1 MRYVKTWLWSLALIL
16 SAAILW
22 ACTSDE
28 KKVIVCWGDS
38 LTAPHNGRG
47 FKGKLKRLVKGTDY
61 PGYLEEMLGSEYE
74 VINAGVG
81 GENTLT
87 IMARQGAYPM
97 KLTHDVVISKES
109 ITLVGNNGLTA
120 FVSTYNGVEVAPL
133 QQYTWKQDG
142 PSQINP
148 CSIGNQRFQLSSI
161 VHSGKEDGVFKTLCS
176 YYLTP
181 EDKQTTVD
189 TLRAGSIVTT
199 YAMSNLRGQYANV
212 FFIGQN
218 GGFSDV
224 ADLIRQLSAMIAYS
238 QSNRYIVISF
248 HKTNH
253 VINTIPRMMEM
264 EDSLSISFGKHY
276 VNLREYMVT
285 NGLADAKYSPT
296 QADKD
301 SIAKGVV
308 PPQLLADDCHFTTIG
323 YNVIAKLVYERMKEL
338 GYIPNE

>member
-1 MRYVKTWLWSLALIL
+1 MII
-16 SAAILW
+16 SAAVVW
-22 ACTSDE
+22 ACKSDE

-61 PGYLEEMLGSEYE
+61 PGYLEEMLGSGYE

-97 KLTHDVVISKES
+97 KLAHDVVIASTDETEHQ
-109 ITLVGNNGLTA
+109 TLVGNNNLTA
-120 FVSTYNGVEVAPL
+120 FVSTHNGVEVSPL
-133 QQYTWKQDG
+133 QQYTWKQEG

-148 CSIGNQRFQLSSI
+148 CSIGKQRYQLSSI
-161 VHSGKEDGVFKTLCS
+161 VQSGNEDGVLKTSYS

-181 EDKQTTVD
+181 NGKQATAD

-199 YAMSNLRGQYANV
+199 YAMINLRGKYANV

-224 ADLIRQLSAMIAYS
+224 ADLIRQLNAMIAYS
-238 QSNRYIVISF
+238 QSSRYIVISF
-248 HKTNH
+248 HKTNR

-264 EDSLSISFGKHY
+264 EDSLRLCFGKHY
-276 VNLREYMVT
+276 INLREYMVT
-285 NGLADAKYSPT
+285 NGLADAKYKPT
-296 QADKD
+296 QTDKD

-308 PPQLLADDCHFTTIG
+308 PPQLLADDCHFTTTG
-323 YNVIAKLVYERMKEL
+323 YNIIAKLVYERMKEL
-338 GYIPNE
+338 GYIPKE